1 MSSRQHNSP
10 PHWATRL
17 LHRFGDPDALP
28 EVEGDLHELYQR
40 WVEKYGVRKARARYA
55 LNVITFLRP
64 FAVKRKEKNNH
75 YPTNQTAMFS
85 SYLKITYRRLVR
97 KKAFALINIVG
108 LAVSLAAALMIFLYV
123 QHELSYDQFNERA
136 DRIYRVLQVG
146 QDGEDNGSPEPLAPT
161 MKRQLP
167 GIEEAVRLY
176 TQFGEFPILRTEQAA
191 FNEERVY
198 ITDSGFFRLFTTEML
213 AGNPAT
219 ALTQPRSVV
228 LSEAT
233 AEKYFGQAT
242 DALGESLYVTVFGE
256 EALYQVT
263 AVAKDFPS
271 NAHFHFNALLSI
283 DYTKEDYPLWSWLAN
298 WPTTYFLLE
307 EETDPQHLQEQMV
320 ALTDTLLNPVYEQRF
335 GKSYQAFKAAG
346 DIMEYHLQ
354 PLPDIHLHSAH
365 INDVVPQGDIRTV
378 YMFATIGLLLL
389 FIAVFNY
396 VNLATAQSAQHAKS
410 TGIRKVLGAVRAQL
424 YSLFLTESV
433 ALCLVAALFAL
444 ALVQILLSLG
454 SPLIESFVPSGI
466 TWTAA
471 AQLLGLA
478 VVLGLLAGWVPAL
491 MLSGFK
497 PTQVLK
503 GQLSRGT
510 KGARLRSGLVV
521 AQFTISSGLIISVLL
536 IGQQL
541 AYVQNKAL
549 GFDKEQLLVIKNVDK
564 LGKKRHTLKQLV
576 STSPSVVR
584 ASLAY
589 NNLGEP
595 HNHDAFTPVEF
606 IERGQTEAVGIPR
619 YAADEDYLATVG
631 IKLLKGHNFS
641 PNLTKE
647 NQQILLNEE
656 ALRAFGWQDRPEDEL
671 IGKMIDVNTRRY
683 ELAGIIQDVHF
694 RSLREKIG
702 PMAIMSHVSN
712 EYENLLVRIKPGTTV
727 QAIEELRGEWQQLA
741 PQLPFTYAFLDEKL
755 DALYASERR
764 MASLFQLLAGL
775 TIGVACLGL
784 LGLAMFTAE
793 RRIKEIGVRK
803 VLGASVSSIVALLS
817 KNTVKLVILSLLLA
831 TPITWYLM
839 QRWLENFE
847 YRINISGWVF
857 GLAGAG
863 VLLMALLIISLQTI
877 KAALANP
884 ADSLR
889 NE

>member
-1 MSSRQHNSP
+1 
-10 PHWATRL
+10 
-17 LHRFGDPDALP
+17 
-28 EVEGDLHELYQR
+28 
-40 WVEKYGVRKARARYA
+40 
-55 LNVITFLRP
+55 
-64 FAVKRKEKNNH
+64 
-75 YPTNQTAMFS
+75 
-85 SYLKITYRRLVR
+85 
-97 KKAFALINIVG
+97 
-108 LAVSLAAALMIFLYV
+108 
-123 QHELSYDQFNERA
+123 
-136 DRIYRVLQVG
+136 
-146 QDGEDNGSPEPLAPT
+146 
-161 MKRQLP
+161 
-167 GIEEAVRLY
+167 
-176 TQFGEFPILRTEQAA
+176 
-191 FNEERVY
+191 
-198 ITDSGFFRLFTTEML
+198 
-213 AGNPAT
+213 
-219 ALTQPRSVV
+219 
-228 LSEAT
+228 
-233 AEKYFGQAT
+233 
-242 DALGESLYVTVFGE
+242 
-256 EALYQVT
+256 
-263 AVAKDFPS
+263 
-271 NAHFHFNALLSI
+271 
-283 DYTKEDYPLWSWLAN
+283 
-298 WPTTYFLLE
+298 
-307 EETDPQHLQEQMV
+307 
-320 ALTDTLLNPVYEQRF
+320 
-335 GKSYQAFKAAG
+335 
-346 DIMEYHLQ
+346 
-354 PLPDIHLHSAH
+354 
-365 INDVVPQGDIRTV
+365 
-378 YMFATIGLLLL
+378 
-389 FIAVFNY
+389 
-396 VNLATAQSAQHAKS
+396 
-410 TGIRKVLGAVRAQL
+410 
-424 YSLFLTESV
+424 
-433 ALCLVAALFAL
+433 
-444 ALVQILLSLG
+444 
-454 SPLIESFVPSGI
+454 
-466 TWTAA
+466 
-471 AQLLGLA
+471 
-478 VVLGLLAGWVPAL
+478 

-564 LGKKRHTLKQLV
+564 LGEKRRTLKQLV

-595 HNHDAFTPVEF
+595 HNGDAFTPVEF
-606 IERGQTEAVGIPR
+606 IEQGQTEAVGIPR
-619 YAADEDYLATVG
+619 YAADADYLATVG

-683 ELAGIIQDVHF
+683 ELAGVIQDVHF

-712 EYENLLVRIKPGTTV
+712 EYENLLVRIKPGTTA
-727 QAIEELRGEWQQLA
+727 QAIEQLRTQWQQVA
-741 PQLPFTYAFLDEKL
+741 PQLPFTYTFLDENL

-831 TPITWYLM
+831 TPATWYLM